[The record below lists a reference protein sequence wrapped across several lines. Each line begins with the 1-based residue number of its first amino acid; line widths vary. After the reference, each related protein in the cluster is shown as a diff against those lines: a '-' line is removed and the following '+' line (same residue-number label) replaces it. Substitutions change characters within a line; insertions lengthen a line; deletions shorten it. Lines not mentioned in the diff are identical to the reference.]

1 MKEYRKLDDSVTMRM
16 NRNLAQFRDI
26 DRHRSS
32 RSGSPQLQDESCLHF
47 WKELVANWENRTEIV
62 NYCVGVVDASME
74 AKRQSLA
81 GQDPKLDENRR
92 TASSLYT
99 DEVKRNQ
106 MRNELTVEVII
117 RQRSLDAFKS
127 RCKFFEDEVKNI
139 TPWDVQG
146 EVAAD
151 GQVLAIDYDKL
162 IDKFGTRRIDAALL
176 ERFEKV
182 TGHKPHPLLR
192 RSTFFSHRDFV
203 QILDRYEKGKPFFLY
218 TGRGPSSDSMHLG
231 HMIPFMFT
239 KWLQD
244 VFDVPLVIQ
253 LTDDEKFLFKHELKI
268 DQVREFSTKNARDII
283 AVGFNR
289 EKTFI
294 FSNLDYVGGA
304 FYKNVVK
311 ISRGITLSQAKAT
324 FGFVESDNIGKIH
337 FASIQAAPSFSNSFP
352 QIFGTKHDVPALIPC
367 AIDQD
372 PYFRLTRDVANKLG
386 YPKPSL
392 IHSKFFPALQGA
404 GSKMSASNINSA
416 IYMTDTQGQ
425 IKNKINKHGFSG
437 GRETEEEHRRLGGNP
452 DVDVA
457 YQYLGFFMDDDE
469 EYAKIAEEYRAGT
482 LLTGQLKAKCI
493 KALQEFVKAFQE
505 RKAAITDEDVAH
517 FMDATRK
524 IDPTPQA
531 RGPPASATGA

>member
-1 MKEYRKLDDSVTMRM
+1 MSGNIEEGVQ
-16 NRNLAQFRDI
+16 NI
-26 DRHRSS
+26 DLKGAKSQAPPPP
-32 RSGSPQLQDESCLHF
+32 PQ
-47 WKELVANWENRTEIV
+47 ATE
-62 NYCVGVVDASME
+62 
-74 AKRQSLA
+74 Q
-81 GQDPKLDENRR
+81 
-92 TASSLYT
+92 
-99 DEVKRNQ
+99 
-106 MRNELTVEVII
+106 
-117 RQRSLDAFKS
+117 
-127 RCKFFEDEVKNI
+127 NI

-404 GSKMSASNINSA
+404 GSKMSASNSNSA
-416 IYMTDTQGQ
+416 IYMTDTQNQ

-457 YQYLGFFMDDDE
+457 YQYLGFFMDDDD

-505 RKAAITDEDVAH
+505 RKAAITDEDVAY
-517 FMDATRK
+517 FMDATRQ
-524 IDPTPQA
+524 IDPTRQA
-531 RGPPASATGA
+531 HGPAASATGA